1 VVYSLS
7 DVRSASSC
15 HKPGLYRRVFAFD
28 KKLYSTFFIIPTSFM
43 CQSDLAPC
51 KDRVLIRDTLY
62 NNYKLL
68 KNALMSKQYKQ

>member
-1 VVYSLS
+1 MVYSLS

-28 KKLYSTFFIIPTSFM
+28 KKLYSTFSIITTSFM
-43 CQSDLAPC
+43 CPESDLAPC
-51 KDRVLIRDTLY
+51 KDRGLIRDTLY

-68 KNALMSKQYKQ
+68 KKCTNV